1 MRARA
6 WMLTA
11 VLVAVAIGSPA
22 AQAPPQSV
30 VPRPI
35 EDSDLVVRLDRVGR
49 MPLPAKTIVP
59 TNPTSP
65 VVAGNTLLLVDQA
78 GYIYRW
84 DGTAAVE
91 IFGPSMSVPG
101 ATLVSGGPT
110 LFSSERLLNLAAN
123 SAGTKVYAVLLSAS
137 VPRGIP
143 QLRSPREPDAWY
155 LIYEFDFNGTILT
168 NARPVTAMQVRT
180 EGHTGG

>member
-1 MRARA
+1 
-6 WMLTA
+6 MLTA